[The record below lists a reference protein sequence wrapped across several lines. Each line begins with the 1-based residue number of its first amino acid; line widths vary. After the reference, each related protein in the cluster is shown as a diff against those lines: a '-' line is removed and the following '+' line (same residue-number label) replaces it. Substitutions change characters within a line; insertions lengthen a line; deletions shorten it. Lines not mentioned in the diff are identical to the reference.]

1 MKINFV
7 SLLLL
12 VSMLV
17 SSASA
22 QKVPT
27 PARDDAPPVLLELSV
42 VNRAFYL
49 HDQPDYSLLAST
61 PNAVFPIGVGKTF
74 TVVTGIGDI
83 VQMNGRPTK
92 GTFAAWFTLLNLTPQ
107 PEPGQ
112 AIADVTRSQINNSL
126 FEVLDTDGKS
136 LGTITLVGWGGGP
149 DPRYVITGGTGIFLG
164 ARGEAGELPG
174 GIFGRPASTNE
185 DPSLR
190 RAHGGGTATMKF
202 AFIRKSCPYAKG
214 DED

>member
-1 MKINFV
+1 MKMKFG

-22 QKVPT
+22 RQVPT
-27 PARDDAPPVLLELSV
+27 PVPDAPPVLLELSV

-83 VQMNGRPTK
+83 VQMNGHSAK

-112 AIADVTRSQINNSL
+112 AIADVTRSQIANHL

-136 LGTITLVGWGGGP
+136 LGTITLMGWAGGP
-149 DPRYVITGGTGIFLG
+149 FPRYVITGGTGIFLG

-190 RAHGGGTATMKF
+190 RAHGGGTATVKF
-202 AFIRKSCPYAKG
+202 AFIRNSCPYAKG
-214 DED
+214 DAN